1 MRESTKDRAAWT
13 EFITGEKQKTNKYGA
28 ERKNGY
34 ASKREHTT
42 AVKLHTLARVGKVR
56 NLREQVNVVL
66 VEGRDGVRGIVWR
79 ADFVYEDEDGKT
91 HYIDSKGAQT
101 PVYKLKKRLA
111 FLLKG
116 IVIEED

>member
-1 MRESTKDRAAWT
+1 MKNDRQAWT
-13 EFITGEKQKTNKYGA
+13 EFITGEKPRRNKYGA

-34 ASKREHTT
+34 ASKRESVT
-42 AVKLHTLARVGKVR
+42 AMKLHTLARVGKIR

-66 VEGRDGVRGIVWR
+66 VEGRDGVSGIIWR
-79 ADFVYEDEDGKT
+79 ADFVYDDENGKT
-91 HYIDSKGAQT
+91 HYVDSKGFQT
-101 PVYKLKKRLA
+101 QVYKIKKRLA